1 MKLVSMLHYHS
12 DNAEIKL
19 KTVNKK
25 KSTSTSI
32 LRSKQQLMF
41 LYLNIYNTTI
51 TNNTTSKRDENNF
64 TDVIGALINNNSLNN
79 NNINTYDNS
88 YPQSIIMQMKYYVI
102 LLQYACDIKVFYFQ
116 VMLSSYPRL

>member
-25 KSTSTSI
+25 KLTSKSI
-32 LRSKQQLMF
+32 LRSKQHLVF

-88 YPQSIIMQMKYYVI
+88 YPQSITMQMKYYVI
-102 LLQYACDIKVFYFQ
+102 LLQYACDIKVFYFK
-116 VMLSSYPRL
+116 VMLSSYPCL